1 MSDPAVVA
9 AQRAWDALPE
19 QSYATREQV
28 MEAAAREALK
38 PIRAWMERIA
48 AYEAGADIECP
59 SLSDLTP
66 LVYPTEELER

>member
-1 MSDPAVVA
+1 MSDPAVAA

-38 PIRAWMERIA
+38 PIREQIGRAH
-48 AYEAGADIECP
+48 
-59 SLSDLTP
+59 
-66 LVYPTEELER
+66 V